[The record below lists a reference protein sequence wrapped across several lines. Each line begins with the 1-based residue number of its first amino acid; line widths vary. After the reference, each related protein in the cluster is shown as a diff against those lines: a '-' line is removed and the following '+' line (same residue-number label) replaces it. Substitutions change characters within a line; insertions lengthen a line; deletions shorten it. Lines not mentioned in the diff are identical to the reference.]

1 MKFKPVK
8 FGVVTAL
15 IWGIVVF
22 AVAIVN
28 LFFPG
33 YGVAFLEMIDGIY
46 PGYTFGQWGFMG
58 CIVAGLYAALDGFIF
73 GLIFAWLFNTIHKD

>member
-8 FGVVTAL
+8 FGFVV
-15 IWGIVVF
+15 GIFWAFVVF
-22 AVAIVN
+22 VVALAN

-33 YGVAFLEMIDGIY
+33 YGVAFLELIDGIY

-58 CIVAGLYAALDGFIF
+58 CVVAALYSLLDGFIA
-73 GLIFAWLFNTIHKD
+73 GLIFGWLFNTIHKD